1 MVLLSGKRKN
11 KDSVQQIVTNFI
23 DPYLDN
29 QHLELKGNM
38 ICTNTNDIL
47 CNKLVQLLDRVPIQP
62 HTSGDLGYQFKTMIK
77 LKPEYELYH
86 LLYKTKIYDNHKL
99 DFLRECLSKKMSFS
113 KIKYVCN
120 LYV

>member
-11 KDSVQQIVTNFI
+11 KDNIQKIVSNFI

-29 QHLELKGNM
+29 QYVVLKGNM
-38 ICTNTNDIL
+38 ICTNTNDVL
-47 CNKLVQLLDRVPIQP
+47 SNKMVKLLDRVPIQP

-77 LKPEYELYH
+77 LKPEYELYE

-99 DFLRECLSKKMSFS
+99 NFLRECMRKKMSFS
-113 KIKYVCN
+113 TIKNICT

>member
-11 KDSVQQIVTNFI
+11 KDSVQNILTNFI
-23 DPYLDN
+23 EPYLDN
-29 QHLELKGNM
+29 QHVEVKGNM
-38 ICTNTNDIL
+38 ICRNHDML
-47 CNKLVQLLDRVPIQP
+47 SNKMVQLLDRVPIQP

-86 LLYKTKIYDNHKL
+86 LLYKTKIYDTRKL
-99 DFLRECLSKKMSFS
+99 DFLRECLRKKMSFS
-113 KIKYVCN
+113 TIKNICT

>member
-11 KDSVQQIVTNFI
+11 KDSLQNIVTNFI

-29 QHLELKGNM
+29 EHIELKVNM

-47 CNKLVQLLDRVPIQP
+47 SNKMIQLLDRVPIQT
-62 HTSGDLGYQFKTMIK
+62 TSGDLGYQFKTMIK

-86 LLYKTKIYDNHKL
+86 LLYKTKIYDTRKL
-99 DFLRECLSKKMSFS
+99 DFLRECLRKKMSFS
-113 KIKYVCN
+113 QIKNIVTVYV
-120 LYV
+120 

>member
-38 ICTNTNDIL
+38 ICTNTNDTL
-47 CNKLVQLLDRVPIQP
+47 TNKMVQLLDRVPIQP
-62 HTSGDLGYQFKTMIK
+62 HTSGDY
-77 LKPEYELYH
+77 
-86 LLYKTKIYDNHKL
+86 
-99 DFLRECLSKKMSFS
+99 
-113 KIKYVCN
+113 
-120 LYV
+120 